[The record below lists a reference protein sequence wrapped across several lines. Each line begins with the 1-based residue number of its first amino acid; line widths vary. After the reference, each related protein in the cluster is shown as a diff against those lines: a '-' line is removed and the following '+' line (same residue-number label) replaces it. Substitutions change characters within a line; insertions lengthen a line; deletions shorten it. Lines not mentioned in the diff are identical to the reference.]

1 MTILFHPINRHQSA
15 CFLKNVGTSHSSSKP
30 VFSGCGALAILRR
43 KVGLSKLFGPAASPE
58 ATGGFTRSSCM
69 NSFSKPVAMTVTIT
83 SSFIFPWITDQPGL
97 ALAIAAADC
106 VPILIV
112 DGVQRVIAAAHAGWR
127 GSLMGIATQT
137 VKALSERFGSRT
149 RDLWAGLGPSAGGC
163 CYEVDG
169 VVLDPLKEKF
179 PDWRSVVRER
189 QNGRALLD
197 LHELNHLQL
206 AEAGVPPN
214 QIYRMDT
221 CTICQPDRFHSYR
234 REGREVKTMLSG
246 IVIRQP

>member
-1 MTILFHPINRHQSA
+1 MERFLTIPALNRGPLVSHLF
-15 CFLKNVGTSHSSSKP
+15 GTRWVESPK
-30 VFSGCGALAILRR
+30 ALAQFLRLPEESVVAAR
-43 KVGLSKLFGPAASPE
+43 QVHGDAIRVIQGPLSQQGPYSEGHDAL
-58 ATGGFTRSSCM
+58 
-69 NSFSKPVAMTVTIT
+69 
-83 SSFIFPWITDQPGL
+83 ITDQPGL
-97 ALAIAAADC
+97 ALAIATADC

-127 GSLMGIATQT
+127 GSLMGIAARA

-149 RDLWAGLGPSAGGC
+149 RDLWVGLGPSAGGC

-179 PDWRSVVRER
+179 PDWQSVVRER

-197 LHELNHLQL
+197 LRELNRLQL
-206 AEAGVPPN
+206 TEAGVPPN
-214 QIYRMDT
+214 QIYRTDA
-221 CTICQPDRFHSYR
+221 CTICQADRFHSYR
-234 REGREVKTMLSG
+234 REGRGVETMLSG